1 MLEDLG
7 WIGIL
12 WAAACGIYLSLPE
25 EDDNDNCEGLSG

>member
-25 EDDNDNCEGLSG
+25 DEDNDEGLSG